1 MGGYDGSNTLNS
13 VKLFTQ
19 SLSDACSIPAL
30 PQPRSHH
37 SLSILSGGR
46 LVACGGRSDGNN
58 YFDSC
63 LSWVAGNGSWTQV
76 FTIRHVRY
84 SNFIIIKIHLNSVKR
99 YSHTAW
105 TPPSLPDSIVLL
117 GGYAPYRPTTA
128 LTAEIVP
135 GVSIEKRTKSAEDRV
150 QVEMKPVN
158 AWRYE
163 FLQSVM

>member
-1 MGGYDGSNTLNS
+1 MATTTLIRAYPG
-13 VKLFTQ
+13 LQ
-19 SLSDACSIPAL
+19 AME
-30 PQPRSHH
+30 
-37 SLSILSGGR
+37 
-46 LVACGGRSDGNN
+46 
-58 YFDSC
+58 
-63 LSWVAGNGSWTQV
+63 AGHKFSPLGTTDN
-76 FTIRHVRY
+76 F
-84 SNFIIIKIHLNSVKR
+84 FIIIKIHINSVKR

-117 GGYAPYRPTTA
+117 GGYAPFRPTTA